1 LLENKQDIGN
11 IRLFRKKYPI
21 NIGVI
26 LFGAIFIYL
35 LVAILMYLTTSR
47 VTSYEVREG
56 SIFKDNAYTGIALRK
71 ELIVNS
77 EGSGY
82 INYYTTA
89 RSKVGIGNN
98 VYSVSPEKIEP
109 IELGETNTSEEQKN
123 SLSNDEYNTILV
135 NIQNFS
141 ENFKEEDFDSV
152 YQMNEQI
159 ASVIQNAANEDKTA
173 LVTQLVN
180 EGKITGLSLYQAPDD
195 GIIEY
200 YIDGYESRTADT
212 ITEQDFDKTNYKK
225 QEFGNNKEA
234 VVGEPAYK
242 IITDETWHVVINLN
256 PGTAESILAK
266 QAEKERD
273 FTNIQVRFL
282 KDGETVW
289 GSLTI
294 EKKNDFYIGTIEFSN
309 SLVRYA
315 SERYLDI
322 ELILENKTGLKIPKS
337 SKVKKDFF
345 IAPKEYVTAG
355 GNSSSNGVLVRSE
368 RDGET
373 ITEFKHA
380 EIYYEDI
387 ENGIVYL
394 DPNVFEENMV
404 LVKPESNE
412 TFRLSTMRSLEGVYN
427 INKGYAIFK
436 QIEILS
442 ESDEYY
448 IVKTGNSYSLSNYD
462 HIALEGSK
470 LKENDVV
477 VQ

>member
-1 LLENKQDIGN
+1 
-11 IRLFRKKYPI
+11 
-21 NIGVI
+21 
-26 LFGAIFIYL
+26 
-35 LVAILMYLTTSR
+35 MYLTTSR
-47 VTSYEVREG
+47 ITSYEVREG
-56 SIFKDNAYTGIALRK
+56 SIFKDNAYTGIALRQ

-77 EGSGY
+77 EGNGY
-82 INYYTTA
+82 INYYATA
-89 RSKVGIGNN
+89 GSKVGIGNN
-98 VYSVSPEKIEP
+98 VYSVSPEKIEQ
-109 IELGETNTSEEQKN
+109 TQTEEMKESKEQTD
-123 SLSNDEYNTILV
+123 SLSDDEYNTILV
-135 NIQNFS
+135 NIQKFS
-141 ENFKEEDFDSV
+141 ENFKEENFDSV

-195 GIIEY
+195 GIVEY
-200 YIDGYESRTADT
+200 YIDGYETRTKDT

-225 QEFGNNKEA
+225 EEFGNNKES
-234 VVGEPAYK
+234 VIGEPAYK

-256 PGTAESILAK
+256 PGTAESILKK
-266 QAEKERD
+266 QAETERD

-282 KDGETVW
+282 KDGETAW

-309 SLVRYA
+309 SMVRYA

-355 GNSSSNGVLVRSE
+355 GNSNSNGVLVRSE

-373 ITEFKHA
+373 ITEFKQA

-442 ESDEYY
+442 ENDEYY

-470 LKENDVV
+470 IKENDVV

>member
-1 LLENKQDIGN
+1 MLENKQDIGN

-242 IITDETWHVVINLN
+242 IITDETWYVVINLN

-337 SKVKKDFF
+337 SK
-345 IAPKEYVTAG
+345 
-355 GNSSSNGVLVRSE
+355 
-368 RDGET
+368 
-373 ITEFKHA
+373 
-380 EIYYEDI
+380 EI
-387 ENGIVYL
+387 GRAHV
-394 DPNVFEENMV
+394 
-404 LVKPESNE
+404 
-412 TFRLSTMRSLEGVYN
+412 
-427 INKGYAIFK
+427 
-436 QIEILS
+436 
-442 ESDEYY
+442 
-448 IVKTGNSYSLSNYD
+448 
-462 HIALEGSK
+462 
-470 LKENDVV
+470 
-477 VQ
+477 

>member
-1 LLENKQDIGN
+1 
-11 IRLFRKKYPI
+11 
-21 NIGVI
+21 
-26 LFGAIFIYL
+26 
-35 LVAILMYLTTSR
+35 M
-47 VTSYEVREG
+47 
-56 SIFKDNAYTGIALRK
+56 
-71 ELIVNS
+71 
-77 EGSGY
+77 
-82 INYYTTA
+82 
-89 RSKVGIGNN
+89 
-98 VYSVSPEKIEP
+98 
-109 IELGETNTSEEQKN
+109 
-123 SLSNDEYNTILV
+123 
-135 NIQNFS
+135 
-141 ENFKEEDFDSV
+141 
-152 YQMNEQI
+152 
-159 ASVIQNAANEDKTA
+159 
-173 LVTQLVN
+173 
-180 EGKITGLSLYQAPDD
+180 
-195 GIIEY
+195 
-200 YIDGYESRTADT
+200 
-212 ITEQDFDKTNYKK
+212 
-225 QEFGNNKEA
+225 
-234 VVGEPAYK
+234 
-242 IITDETWHVVINLN
+242 
-256 PGTAESILAK
+256 AK